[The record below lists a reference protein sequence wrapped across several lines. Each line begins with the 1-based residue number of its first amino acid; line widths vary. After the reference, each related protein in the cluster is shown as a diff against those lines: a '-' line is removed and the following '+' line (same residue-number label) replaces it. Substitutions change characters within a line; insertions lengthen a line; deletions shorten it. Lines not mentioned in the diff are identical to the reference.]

1 MPCFPNSM
9 PTVTDPLHPERVR
22 ELLLRLQAAVS
33 SIAGR
38 EAALTRAHAAGVL
51 AAKRHSTARREA
63 SEADRAA
70 RQQRLMAQ
78 SDSDQEAVVL
88 KYEARRSWMNR
99 AAQAAHAGL
108 AKRVRAEKDRQ
119 VGLRQAQTMRSKEEA
134 KDLWERARQDH
145 REFAQDIAAD
155 LEETAATA
163 RAAVKVLRGFQPWF
177 SLTLRKG
184 KFVKGEQADTS
195 KDRETLRSESLQRL
209 AVAVGQLDAL
219 KRNPLAALFRWVPLT
234 ALLVVI
240 GGVFGYLI
248 YSAPDRATAIAE
260 LRPKL
265 LLALL
270 IPCALHFLS
279 TILLFPAVRRMAIT
293 LQSSRNLGAG
303 AAAVSEAKVTALGES
318 LKREVAQQSEG
329 LSETLR
335 GSDEIGQELMQK
347 GRRKIEMQV
356 ARLPAKAE
364 ALHRRNLADVADR
377 MHRAVAELEASS
389 KAEDAAR
396 EAEYAGGVAAADA
409 TQQEGLNQLLSEWEE
424 QVKPV
429 HTELLGLGGQADDRF
444 PEWRES
450 WIETW
455 TPPETSERV
464 VPFGRLHVSLK
475 ELAGGMAESGSFT
488 LDGPADFDVPL
499 ALGFPDRG
507 SILLEGDASAA
518 AAAINE
524 IVLRVLTTHPAGR
537 ATFTLIDP
545 VGLGKDFAGLMHL
558 GDYEETLIHGR
569 IWTQTTQ
576 IEERLAEVNE
586 HIEKV
591 IQMYLRNEYAT
602 LDEYNEQ
609 AGTVAEKHR
618 FVVVS
623 GFPAGFSETASKRL
637 LSIATSG
644 ARCGVYLLVH
654 RDPRQPVEPALSDA
668 LEKACLRLVPHGDSF
683 RLASM
688 PSGADHAVLSA
699 PPTGELETAL
709 VHRLGQ
715 ASIDSN
721 RVEVP
726 FSHIS
731 PPESEWWTNSTG
743 DELRV
748 PIGRSGAKK
757 FQMLALGKGTRQHAL
772 IAGKTGSGKSTLF
785 HVMIT
790 NLALHCSPDEV
801 EFYLVDFKKG
811 VEFKCY
817 GTKRLPHARVVAI
830 ESDREFGLSV
840 LHRVDDELRRRG
852 ELFRKA
858 GAQDVA
864 GYRKATGQPLPR
876 TLLMIDEF
884 QEIFTE
890 DDAVAQS
897 ASLLL
902 DRIVRQGRAF
912 GIHVILGSQ
921 TLGGAYTLARA
932 TIGQMVVRIALQCN
946 EADAYL
952 IMDDDN
958 PAPRLLTRPG
968 EGIYNDNA
976 GVLAANSP
984 FQTVWLSEDERNRL
998 LDRVTALAAERGRK
1012 PAAPVVFEGNAPA
1025 DLDANVELAGLLRE
1039 RPQSR
1044 PAEIKAWLGEPNSI
1058 KGPTEAVFARRS
1070 GSHLL
1075 VVGQSDERVGTL
1087 LEVATLSLAAG
1098 LPADGG
1104 RFVILDGSGASKRLA
1119 SILPHEVKVVGPA
1132 GVADAF
1138 AELSTELAKRSAGET
1153 EGPEIFV
1160 VIHGLQRFKKLRQED
1175 DFLFSMD
1182 DGPSGPNPAKVLAD
1196 LASEGGAAGIHLI
1209 AGVDTWNNVSRWLPR
1224 KVMAEFEMRVLFQM
1238 SANDSA
1244 NLIDSPAA
1252 GNLGL
1257 HRALLYNDAHGTTET
1272 FRPYAE
1278 PEGGWW
1284 ERTAGQLKANAVGAV
1299 R

>member
-1 MPCFPNSM
+1 M
-9 PTVTDPLHPERVR
+9 PTVIDPLHPERVR

-38 EAALTRAHAAGVL
+38 EAALSRTHAASVL
-51 AAKRHSTARREA
+51 AARRHSSARREA
-63 SEADRAA
+63 GEADRAA
-70 RQQRLMAQ
+70 RQQRLMVQ
-78 SDSDQEAVVL
+78 SDSEQEAEVL
-88 KYEARRSWMNR
+88 KYEARRSRMTR
-99 AAQAAHAGL
+99 AAQSAHAGL
-108 AKRVRAEKDRQ
+108 ARRVRSEKDRQ
-119 VGLRQAQTMRSKEEA
+119 VGQRQAQTMRSKEEA
-134 KDLWERARQDH
+134 KELWERARQDH
-145 REFAQDIAAD
+145 REFAQGIAAD
-155 LEETAATA
+155 LEGTAASA
-163 RAAVKVLRGFQPWF
+163 RAAVRVLRGFQPWF
-177 SLTLRKG
+177 SLMLRKG
-184 KFVKGEQADTS
+184 KFVKGEQPDTS
-195 KDRETLRSESLQRL
+195 KDRETLRSESQQYREAAGDQL
-209 AVAVGQLDAL
+209 AGL
-219 KRNPLAALFRWVPLT
+219 KRNPLAALFRWLPLT
-234 ALLVVI
+234 AVLLVI

-248 YSAPDRATAIAE
+248 YREPDRAAAFAE
-260 LRPKL
+260 LEPKL

-270 IPCALHFLS
+270 IPCGLHLLS
-279 TILLFPAVRRMAIT
+279 TILLFPAVRRMAVA
-293 LQSSRNLGAG
+293 LQSSRNFGAG
-303 AAAVSEAKVTALGES
+303 AAAVSEAKVTELGES

-335 GSDEIGQELMQK
+335 GSEEIGQDLMQR
-347 GRRKIEMQV
+347 GRRKIETQV

-364 ALHRRNLADVADR
+364 ALHRRNLSYVAAR
-377 MHRAVAELEASS
+377 MQQAVSDLNAHTGAEN
-389 KAEDAAR
+389 AAR
-396 EAEYAGGVAAADA
+396 ESEYAAAVAAADA
-409 TQQEGLNQLLSEWEE
+409 TRQAGVDQLLQEWEE
-424 QVKPV
+424 QVRPV
-429 HTELLGLGGQADDRF
+429 HTELLGLGEQVDGRF
-444 PEWRES
+444 PEWSAEWVS
-450 WIETW
+450 TW
-455 TPPETSERV
+455 TPPESSERV
-464 VPFGRLHVSLK
+464 VPFGKLHVALK
-475 ELAGGMAESGSFT
+475 DLAGGMPEDASFT

-507 SILLEGDASAA
+507 SVLLEGDASGAA
-518 AAAINE
+518 ATINE

-537 ATFTLIDP
+537 AIFTLIDP

-576 IEERLAEVNE
+576 IEERLAEINE

-618 FVVVS
+618 FVVIS

-644 ARCGVYLLVH
+644 ARCGVYLLIH
-654 RDPRQPVEPALSDA
+654 RDPRQPVEAPLADA
-668 LEKACLRLVPHGDSF
+668 LEKACLRLVPDGDAY

-688 PSGADHAVLSA
+688 PTGADHAVLSA
-699 PPTGELETAL
+699 PPKGELETTL

-731 PPESEWWTNSTG
+731 PPESDWWSNSTG

-790 NLALHCSPDEV
+790 NLALQCSPDEV

-817 GTKRLPHARVVAI
+817 GTKRLPHAKVVAI

-858 GAQDVA
+858 GSQDVA

-976 GVLAANSP
+976 GALAANSP

-998 LDRVTALAAERGRK
+998 LDRITDLAAEQGRK

-1025 DLDANVELAGLLRE
+1025 DIDANVELAGLLRE

-1044 PAEIKAWLGEPNSI
+1044 PAEVKAWLGEPNAI
-1058 KGPTEAVFARRS
+1058 KGPTEAPFARRS

-1075 VVGQSDERVGTL
+1075 VVGQSDERVATL

-1098 LPADGG
+1098 LPAEGG
-1104 RFVILDGSGASKRLA
+1104 RFLILDGSGASKRLA
-1119 SILPHEVKVVGPA
+1119 GILPHDVKVVGPA

-1138 AELSTELAKRSAGET
+1138 GDLAAELAKRSAGESD
-1153 EGPEIFV
+1153 GPEIFV
-1160 VIHGLQRFKKLRQED
+1160 VIHGMQRFKKLRQED

-1182 DGPSGPNPAKVLAD
+1182 DGPAGPNPAKVLAD
-1196 LASEGGAAGIHLI
+1196 LASEGGSVGIHLI
-1209 AGVDTWNNVSRWLPR
+1209 AGVDTWNNVGRWLPR
-1224 KVMAEFEMRVLFQM
+1224 KVMGEFEMRVLFQM

-1257 HRALLYNDAHGTTET
+1257 HRALLYNEAHGTTET

-1278 PEGGWW
+1278 PEGDWW
-1284 ERTAGQLKANAVGAV
+1284 ERAAEQMKPNALGAVG
-1299 R
+1299 

>member
-1 MPCFPNSM
+1 MPRFPNSM
-9 PTVTDPLHPERVR
+9 PIVTDPLHPERVR

-33 SIAGR
+33 SISGR
-38 EAALTRAHAAGVL
+38 EAALTRAHAASVL
-51 AAKRHSTARREA
+51 AARRHSTARREA
-63 SEADRAA
+63 GDADHAA
-70 RQQRLMAQ
+70 RKQQLAARLE
-78 SDSDQEAVVL
+78 SEQEALVL

-99 AAQAAHAGL
+99 AAQSAHGGL
-108 AKRVRAEKDRQ
+108 ARRVRNEKDRH

-134 KDLWERARQDH
+134 KELWERARQDH
-145 REFAQDIAAD
+145 REFAQGIAAD

-177 SLTLRKG
+177 SLMLRKG

-195 KDRETLRSESLQRL
+195 KDRESLRIESQQRL
-209 AVAVGQLDAL
+209 AEAGGQLDSL
-219 KRNPLAALFRWVPLT
+219 KRNPLAALFRFVPLT

-248 YSAPDRATAIAE
+248 YSAPDRAAKFAE
-260 LRPKL
+260 LKPML

-270 IPCALHFLS
+270 IPCALHFL
-279 TILLFPAVRRMAIT
+279 TTLILFPAVRRMAIT

-303 AAAVSEAKVTALGES
+303 AAAVSESKVTALGET
-318 LKREVAQQSEG
+318 LKKEVAQQSEG

-335 GSDEIGQELMQK
+335 GSEEIGQELMQA
-347 GRRKIEMQV
+347 GRRKIEAQV

-364 ALHRRNLADVADR
+364 RLHELKLAYVGYVMDEAAADLDA
-377 MHRAVAELEASS
+377 RAA
-389 KAEDAAR
+389 AEDAAR
-396 EAEYAGGVAAADA
+396 EAEYAQAVGVADA
-409 TQQEGLNQLLSEWEE
+409 TRQAGLDVLLAEWEE

-429 HTELLGLGGQADDRF
+429 HAELSALTEQVASRF
-444 PEWRES
+444 PQWSDSWVES
-450 WIETW
+450 W
-455 TPPETSERV
+455 TPPESSERV
-464 VPFGRLHVSLK
+464 VPFGTLQVSLK
-475 ELAGGMAESGSFT
+475 ELAGGMPESASFT

-507 SILLEGDASAA
+507 SVLLEGDASAA
-518 AAAINE
+518 AATINE
-524 IVLRVLTTHPAGR
+524 VVLRVLTTHPAGR

-576 IEERLAEVNE
+576 IEERLAEINE

-618 FVVVS
+618 FVVIS

-644 ARCGVYLLVH
+644 ARCGVYLLMH
-654 RDPRQPVEPALSDA
+654 RDPRQAVEPALA
-668 LEKACLRLVPHGDSF
+668 EVLEKACLRLVPHGDAF
-683 RLASM
+683 RLAHM
-688 PSGADHAVLSA
+688 PAGADHTVLSA
-699 PPTGELETAL
+699 PPKGELETAL

-726 FSHIS
+726 FSHIA

-817 GTKRLPHARVVAI
+817 GTKRLPHAKVVAI

-864 GYRKATGQPLPR
+864 GYRKATGQSLPR

-976 GVLAANSP
+976 GALAANSP
-984 FQTVWLSEDERNRL
+984 FQTVWLSEDDRNHL
-998 LDRVTALAAERGRK
+998 LDRVTALAAQQGRK

-1025 DLDANVELAGLLRE
+1025 DLEANVELAELLRE

-1044 PAEIKAWLGEPNSI
+1044 PAEVKAWLGEPNAI
-1058 KGPTEAVFARRS
+1058 KGPTEAIFARRS

-1087 LEVATLSLAAG
+1087 LETATLSLAAG
-1098 LPADGG
+1098 LPVDAG
-1104 RFVILDGSGASKRLA
+1104 RFVILDGSNASKRLA
-1119 SILPHEVKVVGPA
+1119 SVLPHEVKVVGPA
-1132 GVADAF
+1132 GVADVF
-1138 AELSTELAKRSAGET
+1138 GELSAELAKRSVGET

-1160 VIHGLQRFKKLRQED
+1160 IIHGLQRFKKLRQED

-1182 DGPSGPNPAKVLAD
+1182 DGPSGPNPSKVLAD
-1196 LASEGGAAGIHLI
+1196 IASEGGAVGIHLI
-1209 AGVDTWNNVSRWLPR
+1209 AGVDTWNNVGRWLPR

-1257 HRALLYNDAHGTTET
+1257 HRALLYNEAHGTTET

-1278 PEGGWW
+1278 PEGDWW
-1284 ERTAGQLKANAVGAV
+1284 EKTAEQLKSNTVGVA

>member
-1 MPCFPNSM
+1 M
-9 PTVTDPLHPERVR
+9 PTVTDPLHPERIR
-22 ELLLRLQAAVS
+22 ELLLRLQASVS
-33 SIAGR
+33 SISGR
-38 EAALTRAHAAGVL
+38 EAALTRTHAAGVL

-63 SEADRAA
+63 GEAAHGARQRDLQAQSEAEHDNMVR
-70 RQQRLMAQ
+70 
-78 SDSDQEAVVL
+78 
-88 KYEARRSWMNR
+88 KYDARRSWMNR
-99 AAQAAHAGL
+99 AAQAAQSGL
-108 AKRVRAEKDRQ
+108 SRRVRAEKDRQ
-119 VGLRQAQTMRSKEEA
+119 VGMRQAQTMRSKEEA
-134 KDLWERARQDH
+134 KELWERSRQDH
-145 REFAQDIAAD
+145 REFAQGIAAD
-155 LEETAATA
+155 FEETAAAA
-163 RAAVKVLRGFQPWF
+163 RGAVKVVRSFQPLF
-177 SLTLRKG
+177 SLMLRKG
-184 KFVKGEQADTS
+184 KFVKGEAADTS
-195 KDRETLRSESLQRL
+195 KDRETLRKESQQRL
-209 AVAVGQLDAL
+209 AEATEQLGSL
-219 KRNPLAALFRWVPLT
+219 RRNPLAGFFRFVPLT

-240 GGVFGYLI
+240 GGAFGYMI
-248 YSAPDRATAIAE
+248 YSAPDRAAKLAE
-260 LRPKL
+260 LKPMLLVALLAPIGLHLLSAL
-265 LLALL
+265 LLL
-270 IPCALHFLS
+270 PS
-279 TILLFPAVRRMAIT
+279 VRRMSIT
-293 LQSSRNLGAG
+293 LQSSRNLGAA

-335 GSDEIGQELMQK
+335 GSEEIGQEVMQS
-347 GRRKIEMQV
+347 GRRKIEAQV

-364 ALHRRNLADVADR
+364 ALHQRNLGYVTAWTEHTA
-377 MHRAVAELEASS
+377 AEL
-389 KAEDAAR
+389 D
-396 EAEYAGGVAAADA
+396 AEYAAEVAARDAEYAAGVAAADA
-409 TQQEGLNQLLSEWEE
+409 ARQQGLDALLVEWVE

-429 HTELLGLGGQADDRF
+429 HSELLGLAAQAEARF
-444 PEWRES
+444 PGWDES
-450 WIETW
+450 WIGTW
-455 TPPETSERV
+455 APPETAERAL
-464 VPFGRLHVSLK
+464 PFGKLHVLMK
-475 ELAGGMAESGSFT
+475 QLAGGMPESAIFT
-488 LDGPADFDVPL
+488 LDGPAEFDIPL

-507 SILLEGDASAA
+507 SVMLEGDATAA
-518 AAAINE
+518 AATINE

-537 ATFTLIDP
+537 AIFTLIDP

-576 IEERLAEVNE
+576 IEERLAEINE

-609 AGTVAEKHR
+609 AGTVAEKQR

-623 GFPAGFSETASKRL
+623 GFPAAFSDTASKRL

-654 RDPRQPVEPALSDA
+654 RDPRQQVDPALADA
-668 LEKACLRLVPHGDSF
+668 LEKACLRLVPHNDHY
-683 RLASM
+683 RLVSM
-688 PSGADHAVLSA
+688 PAGADQTVLSA
-699 PPTGELETAL
+699 PPKGDLETAL

-715 ASIDSN
+715 ASVDSN

-731 PPESEWWTNSTG
+731 PPESEWWTSSTG

-817 GTKRLPHARVVAI
+817 GSRRLPHARVVAI

-840 LHRVDDELRRRG
+840 LQRVDDELRRRG

-858 GAQDVA
+858 GVQDVA
-864 GYRKATGQPLPR
+864 GYRKASGQPLPR

-890 DDAVAQS
+890 DDSVAQS

-976 GVLAANSP
+976 GALAANSP
-984 FQTVWLSEDERNRL
+984 FQTVWLAEDDRNAM

-1025 DLDANVELAGLLRE
+1025 DLDANLELAGLLAE

-1044 PAEIKAWLGEPNSI
+1044 PAEIKAWLGEPNAI
-1058 KGPTEAVFARRS
+1058 KGPTEAVFGRRS
-1070 GSHLL
+1070 GSHMLL
-1075 VVGQSDERVGTL
+1075 VGQSDERVATL
-1087 LEVATLSLAAG
+1087 LEVASFSLAAG

-1104 RFVILDGSGASKRLA
+1104 RFVILDGSNASKRLA
-1119 SILPHEVKVVGPA
+1119 ASLPQDVKVVGPA
-1132 GVADAF
+1132 GVADAIG
-1138 AELSTELAKRSAGET
+1138 ELAAELAKRSAGESD
-1153 EGPEIFV
+1153 GPEIFV
-1160 VIHGLQRFKKLRQED
+1160 VIHGMQKFKKLRQED

-1182 DGPSGPNPAKVLAD
+1182 DGPSGPNPSKVLAD
-1196 LASEGGAAGIHLI
+1196 IASEGGPLGIHII

-1252 GNLGL
+1252 GSLGL
-1257 HRALLYNDAHGTTET
+1257 HRALLYNEAHGTTET
-1272 FRPYAE
+1272 FRPYAD
-1278 PEGGWW
+1278 PEGDWW
-1284 ERTAGQLKANAVGAV
+1284 AKAAEQLKAGALEATG
-1299 R
+1299 

>member
-1 MPCFPNSM
+1 M
-9 PTVTDPLHPERVR
+9 PTVIDPLHPEQVR
-22 ELLLRLQAAVS
+22 ERLLRLQAAIS
-33 SIAGR
+33 AAAGG
-38 EAALTRAHAAGVL
+38 EAALARAHAAETL
-51 AAKRHSTARREA
+51 AARRRATARRETDDA
-63 SEADRAA
+63 NRAVRQAKLAADVAATREDMEA
-70 RQQRLMAQ
+70 
-78 SDSDQEAVVL
+78 
-88 KYEARRSWMNR
+88 KYEARRSRLNR
-99 AAQAAHAGL
+99 AAQSAHAGL
-108 AKRVRAEKDRQ
+108 ARRVRETKDRQ
-119 VGLRQAQTMRSKEEA
+119 VGQRQAQTMRTKEEA
-134 KDLWERARQDH
+134 KDTWERARQDH
-145 REFAQDIAAD
+145 REFAQGVAAD
-155 LEETAATA
+155 LEEAAGQA
-163 RAAVKVLRGFQPWF
+163 RAGLRALRGFKPWF
-177 SLTLRKG
+177 GLMLRKG
-184 KFVKGEQADTS
+184 KLVKVPAADTS
-195 KDRETLRSESLQRL
+195 KDRATLREESR
-209 AVAVGQLDAL
+209 GQLALAGEQLSGL
-219 KRNPLAALFRWVPLT
+219 KRHPLAAVFRWLPLT

-240 GGVFGYLI
+240 GGVFAWRI
-248 YSAPDRATAIAE
+248 SSAPDRAAAFAE
-260 LRPKL
+260 MKPMLMLGL
-265 LLALL
+265 LV
-270 IPCALHFLS
+270 PCALHVLS
-279 TILLFPAVRRMAIT
+279 ALVLFPAVRRMAVS
-293 LQSSRNLGAG
+293 LQSARELGHA
-303 AAAVSEAKVTALGES
+303 AAAVSEAKVTELGET
-318 LKREVAQQSEG
+318 LKRELAQQSEG

-335 GSDEIGQELMQK
+335 GSDELAQELMQE
-347 GRRKIEMQV
+347 GRRKIEAQV

-364 ALHRRNLADVADR
+364 ALHRRNLAALDREAGLAADDVARLCAADD
-377 MHRAVAELEASS
+377 E
-389 KAEDAAR
+389 AR
-396 EAEYAGGVAAADA
+396 EAEFAAATAAADA
-409 TQQEGLNQLLSEWEE
+409 VRQQGIERLATEWEA
-424 QVKPV
+424 QVKPD
-429 HTELLGLGGQADDRF
+429 HRDLLDLAALAENRF
-444 PEWRES
+444 PGWQPS
-450 WIETW
+450 VIEAW
-455 TPPETSERV
+455 SPPDAAARA
-464 VPFGRLHVSLK
+464 VPFGKLQVNLAA
-475 ELAGGMAESGSFT
+475 LAGGMPESPAFT
-488 LDGPADFDVPL
+488 LDGPAEFEVPL

-507 SILLEGDASAA
+507 SLLLEGDATEAA
-518 AAAINE
+518 ATINE

-576 IEERLAEVNE
+576 IEERLAEINE

-591 IQMYLRNEYAT
+591 IQMYLRNEFAT
-602 LDEYNEQ
+602 LDDYNEQ

-618 FVVVS
+618 FVVIS

-637 LSIATSG
+637 LSLATSG
-644 ARCGVYLLVH
+644 ARCGVYLLIH
-654 RDPRQPVEPALSDA
+654 RDPRQPVEPALAEA
-668 LEKACLRLVPHGDSF
+668 LEKACLRLVPHTGGM
-683 RLASM
+683 RVASM
-688 PSGADHAVLSA
+688 PSGADDVLLS
-699 PPTGELETAL
+699 PPPQGEVETAL
-709 VHRLGQ
+709 IHRLGQ

-726 FSHIS
+726 FSQIS
-731 PPESEWWTNSTG
+731 PPESEWWTGSTG

-757 FQMLALGKGTRQHAL
+757 LQMLALGKGTRQHVL
-772 IAGKTGSGKSTLF
+772 IAGKTGSGKSTLL

-817 GTKRLPHARVVAI
+817 GAKRLPHARVVAI

-858 GAQDVA
+858 GAQDMA
-864 GYRKATGQPLPR
+864 GYRKASGEPLPR

-884 QEIFTE
+884 QEFFTE
-890 DDAVAQS
+890 DDAVAQA

-932 TIGQMVVRIALQCN
+932 TIGQMVVRVALQCN

-976 GVLAANSP
+976 GALAANSP
-984 FQTVWLSEDERNRL
+984 FQTVWLSEEDRNGL
-998 LDRVTALAAERGRK
+998 LEKVAGLAVERGRK

-1025 DLDANVELAGLLRE
+1025 DLSANLELAALLAD
-1039 RPQSR
+1039 PPTVQA
-1044 PAEIKAWLGEPNSI
+1044 AESKAWLGEPNAI

-1075 VVGQSDERVGTL
+1075 VVGQSDERVSTL
-1087 LEVATLSLAAG
+1087 LEIAALTLAAG
-1098 LPADGG
+1098 QPPDGA
-1104 RFVILDGSGASKRLA
+1104 RFVVLDASGASKKLA
-1119 SILPHEVKVVGPA
+1119 ALLPHEVKVVAPG
-1132 GVADAF
+1132 GVAEAF
-1138 AELSTELAKRSAGET
+1138 GELAAELEKRNAGET
-1153 EGPEIFV
+1153 GGPQIFV
-1160 VIHGLQRFKKLRQED
+1160 IVHGLQRFKKLRQED

-1182 DGPSGPNPAKVLAD
+1182 DGPAAPNPAKVLAD
-1196 LASEGGAAGIHLI
+1196 LASEGGAAGIHLL
-1209 AGVDTWNNVSRWLPR
+1209 AGVDTWNNVGRWLPR

-1257 HRALLYNDAHGTTET
+1257 HRALLYNEALGTLET

-1278 PEGGWW
+1278 PEAEWW
-1284 ERTAGQLKANAVGAV
+1284 DGCAGQLKSRAASV

>member
-1 MPCFPNSM
+1 M
-9 PTVTDPLHPERVR
+9 PTVIDPLHPGRVR

-38 EAALTRAHAAGVL
+38 EAALTRAHAAGIL
-51 AAKRHSTARREA
+51 AAKRQATARREA
-63 SEADRAA
+63 GELDRAA
-70 RQQRLMAQ
+70 RQASLMTR
-78 SDSDQEAVVL
+78 SDAEQEAVVL
-88 KYEARRSWMNR
+88 KYDARRNWIQR

-108 AKRVRAEKDRQ
+108 ARRIRDQKDRQ

-134 KDLWERARQDH
+134 RELWERARQDH
-145 REFAQDIAAD
+145 REFAQGIAAD

-177 SLTLRKG
+177 SLMLRKG
-184 KFVKGEQADTS
+184 RFVTGEQPDAG
-195 KDRETLRSESLQRL
+195 KDRETLRQESRLRL
-209 AVAVGQLDAL
+209 AQAGEQLASL
-219 KRNPLAALFRWVPLT
+219 RRNPFAALFRWLPLT
-234 ALLVVI
+234 AVLVVI
-240 GGVFGYLI
+240 GGVFGYWI
-248 YSAPDRATAIAE
+248 YQAPDRAVAFGE
-260 LRPKL
+260 LKPKL
-265 LLALL
+265 LLALV

-279 TILLFPAVRRMAIT
+279 TLLLLPAVRRMAIT

-303 AAAVSEAKVTALGES
+303 AAAVSEAKVTALGET
-318 LKREVAQQSEG
+318 LKKEVAQQSEG

-335 GSDEIGQELMQK
+335 GSDEVAQELMQQ
-347 GRRKIEMQV
+347 GRRKIEVQA

-364 ALHRRNLADVADR
+364 ALHRRNLSVVAARMQQAVGDLDR
-377 MHRAVAELEASS
+377 HNAAEE
-389 KAEDAAR
+389 AAR
-396 EAEYAGGVAAADA
+396 EAEHARGIAAADA
-409 TQQEGLNQLLSEWEE
+409 VREEGLQQLAGEWDE
-424 QVKPV
+424 QVKPL
-429 HTELLGLGGQADDRF
+429 HAELLGLGEIAGGRF

-450 WIETW
+450 WIGEW
-455 TPPETSERV
+455 TPPDAAERV
-464 VPFGRLHVSLK
+464 VPFGKLRVLVPA
-475 ELAGGMAESGSFT
+475 LAGGMPESPRFA
-488 LDGPADFDVPL
+488 LDGPPEFDVPL
-499 ALGFPDRG
+499 VLGFPDRG
-507 SILLEGDASAA
+507 SVLLEGDASAA

-537 ATFTLIDP
+537 AMFTLIDP
-545 VGLGKDFAGLMHL
+545 VGLGRDFAGLMHL

-576 IEERLAEVNE
+576 IEERLAEINE

-618 FVVVS
+618 FVVIS
-623 GFPAGFSETASKRL
+623 GFPAGFSDSASKRL

-644 ARCGVYLLVH
+644 PRCGVYLLMH
-654 RDPRQPVEPALSDA
+654 RDPRQAVEPALAEA
-668 LEKACLRLVPHGDSF
+668 LEQACLRLVPYEDGYL
-683 RLASM
+683 LAGM
-688 PSGADHAVLSA
+688 PQGADHAVIST
-699 PPTGELETAL
+699 PPQGELESAL

-726 FSHIS
+726 FSHIA
-731 PPESEWWTNSTG
+731 PPESEWWTGGTG

-757 FQMLALGKGTRQHAL
+757 FQMLALGKGTRQHVL

-817 GTKRLPHARVVAI
+817 GTRRLPHARVVAI

-840 LHRVDDELRRRG
+840 LHRVDEELRRRG

-858 GAQDVA
+858 GAQDMA
-864 GYRKATGQPLPR
+864 GYRKASGQPLPR

-884 QEIFTE
+884 QEFFTE

-932 TIGQMVVRIALQCN
+932 TIGQMVVRVALQCN

-976 GVLAANSP
+976 GALAANSP
-984 FQTVWLSEDERNRL
+984 FQTVWLSEDERNGL
-998 LDRVTALAAERGRK
+998 LEKVSALAAERGRK

-1025 DLDANVELAGLLRE
+1025 DLEANVELAQLLRE
-1039 RPQSR
+1039 RPQSK
-1044 PAEIKAWLGEPNSI
+1044 PAEVKAWLGEPNAI
-1058 KGPTEAVFARRS
+1058 KGPTEAVFGRRS

-1075 VVGQSDERVGTL
+1075 VVGQSDERVATL
-1087 LEVATLSLAAG
+1087 LEIATLSLAAG

-1119 SILPHEVKVVGPA
+1119 GLVPQEVKVVGPA
-1132 GVADAF
+1132 AIAGA
-1138 AELSTELAKRSAGET
+1138 LGELAQELARRSSGEGD
-1153 EGPEIFV
+1153 GPEIFV

-1196 LASEGGAAGIHLI
+1196 LASEGGSAGIHLI
-1209 AGVDTWNNVSRWLPR
+1209 AGVDTWNNVGRWLPR

-1257 HRALLYNDAHGTTET
+1257 HRALLYNEALGTTET

-1284 ERTAGQLKANAVGAV
+1284 EQVAELMKPKALGVS
-1299 R
+1299 